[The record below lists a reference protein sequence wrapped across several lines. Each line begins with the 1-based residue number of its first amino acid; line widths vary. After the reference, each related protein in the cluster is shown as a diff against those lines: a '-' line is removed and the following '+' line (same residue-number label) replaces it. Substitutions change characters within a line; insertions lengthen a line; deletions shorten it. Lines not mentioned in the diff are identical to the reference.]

1 MSFSLT
7 WLPDVLLQAG
17 LKVAIEPGWES
28 RGRSEM
34 GSVQGV
40 LCHHTAGPKTGNM
53 PTLRLLKEG
62 RADLPGPLAQLGL
75 GRDGTFYV
83 VAAGLCNHAGKGSYR
98 GIVAGNTHLIGIE
111 AEHTGLKGDPWPDIQ
126 LRAYQHGVAALL
138 AHLGLAPDFCI
149 GHKEWAPGR
158 KPDPT
163 FEMDPFRAAV
173 DAVMSGAAPALA
185 PIPVREPQ
193 PAAGQSQPRPTL
205 RRGMVDEWVKAI
217 QRKCRVE
224 ADGWFGPATE
234 AAVRELQRAAQLVPD
249 GIVGPKTWVALDAKP
264 APRGASFDL

>member
-158 KPDPT
+158 KPVPSRGRRRDVGCRARAGADPG
-163 FEMDPFRAAV
+163 P
-173 DAVMSGAAPALA
+173 GAAAGRG
-185 PIPVREPQ
+185 PV
-193 PAAGQSQPRPTL
+193 
-205 RRGMVDEWVKAI
+205 
-217 QRKCRVE
+217 
-224 ADGWFGPATE
+224 ATT
-234 AAVRELQRAAQLVPD
+234 AHA
-249 GIVGPKTWVALDAKP
+249 
-264 APRGASFDL
+264 APRHGRRVGQGDPAHMPRGGRRLVRPGHRSRRARTAACRPAGA